1 MYRLTES
8 GVLKI
13 DENMYIPN
21 EPLNRDWQEY
31 QLWLSE
37 GNTPEPIPG
46 PTEEEVLQ
54 YNISK
59 RDTMLTSTDWIVT
72 RHRDQ
77 TDGEL
82 PVAFSDQQYKIV
94 LQWRQSLRDMDFT
107 IQEDPAVP
115 DQETDNAVDQPP
127 PSSVLMAN
135 VGRRFDA
142 MVNQGDAVI
151 SPNQSVIKHA
161 QMVKMALDNQ
171 PTLYVIWPP
180 MPDFMQGMF
189 DDYPPNALTRSTQ
202 MGI

>member
-31 QLWLSE
+31 QAWLSE

-46 PTEEEVLQ
+46 PTEEEVMQ
-54 YNISK
+54 YNINK

-82 PVAFSDQQYKIV
+82 PTAYSDQQYKIV

-115 DQETDNAVDQPP
+115 DQETDNAVNQPP
-127 PSSVLMAN
+127 PSADKPTSDTPL
-135 VGRRFDA
+135 DDS
-142 MVNQGDAVI
+142 NQDDAVI
-151 SPNQSVIKHA
+151 SPDQSVIEHA